1 MLLPSQC
8 WFFCFCDA
16 NSPKP
21 TLRAQKISPPSQLM
35 SRVLKVQYVLPLA
48 QQLPITCAQQSTEY
62 RQKYK
67 PFFFSALI
75 LYADNAFFWRFR
87 FVNCSA
93 HPLMRRFYWSVH
105 CDGDCFWRQP
115 KKKADI
121 PRHHCLF
128 SAKWRLGN
136 ERKTPYW
143 WRVTSQIWVVPLI
156 GCSKFP
162 TWHDQIK
169 TLLTSG

>member
-1 MLLPSQC
+1 MLIFLFLWCQTAKT
-8 WFFCFCDA
+8 DIEGA
-16 NSPKP
+16 EN
-21 TLRAQKISPPSQLM
+21 TPPSQLM

-75 LYADNAFFWRFR
+75 LYADNAFFCRFR

-93 HPLMRRFYWSVH
+93 QPLIRRFYWSVH
-105 CDGDCFWRQP
+105 YDGDCFWRQP

-121 PRHHCLF
+121 PQRHCWF
-128 SAKWRLGN
+128 SR
-136 ERKTPYW
+136 EM
-143 WRVTSQIWVVPLI
+143 
-156 GCSKFP
+156 
-162 TWHDQIK
+162 
-169 TLLTSG
+169 TSGERAQKLHTDDVSLPKSG

>member
-8 WFFCFCDA
+8 WFFCFCDV

-21 TLRAQKISPPSQLM
+21 TLRAQKISPLSQLM

-48 QQLPITCAQQSTEY
+48 QQLPIACAQQSTEY

-75 LYADNAFFWRFR
+75 LYADNAFFCRFR

-105 CDGDCFWRQP
+105 YDGDCFWRQP

-121 PRHHCLF
+121 PRHHCWF
-128 SAKWRLGN
+128 SR
-136 ERKTPYW
+136 EM
-143 WRVTSQIWVVPLI
+143 
-156 GCSKFP
+156 
-162 TWHDQIK
+162 
-169 TLLTSG
+169 TSGERAQTLHTDDESLPKSG

>member
-1 MLLPSQC
+1 MIPTKSCALSSQC

-16 NSPKP
+16 NSQKP
-21 TLRAQKISPPSQLM
+21 TFRGQKISPLSQLM

-67 PFFFSALI
+67 PFFFSAPI
-75 LYADNAFFWRFR
+75 PYADNVFFCRFR

-93 HPLMRRFYWSVH
+93 QPLMRRFYWSVH
-105 CDGDCFWRQP
+105 YDGDCFWRQT

-121 PRHHCLF
+121 PQRHCWF
-128 SAKWRLGN
+128 SREMMSG
-136 ERKTPYW
+136 ERTQKLHTDDVSLP
-143 WRVTSQIWVVPLI
+143 
-156 GCSKFP
+156 K
-162 TWHDQIK
+162 
-169 TLLTSG
+169 SG